1 MDQFPFDVSK
11 AGEVDTSEW
20 IPSGIV
26 IFPLTPPP
34 PPPHDSRGF
43 VCFDGGVNWPREGG
57 VEEGCAQEQKR
68 VALGRGH
75 QDAEAID
82 AARQAPPPTLSN
94 PLRFL
99 PPSRYLSLSL
109 FISLSISSRDRY
121 LRSSPPSSPPHYV
134 SIYVWMHLKQ
144 RRRGKSSRACSTR
157 RCSTFGARNQLFS
170 PGLLDI
176 TLRFHGRDEYVQA
189 GGTWE
194 SD

>member
-1 MDQFPFDVSK
+1 MC
-11 AGEVDTSEW
+11 
-20 IPSGIV
+20 
-26 IFPLTPPP
+26 
-34 PPPHDSRGF
+34 SRAE
-43 VCFDGGVNWPREGG
+43 EGG
-57 VEEGCAQEQKR
+57 IRSRSPGRRSDRCSPPGTTTH
-68 VALGRGH
+68 AL
-75 QDAEAID
+75 Q
-82 AARQAPPPTLSN
+82 PSPLS
-94 PLRFL
+94 
-99 PPSRYLSLSL
+99 PSVQISLSLSL

>member
-1 MDQFPFDVSK
+1 M
-11 AGEVDTSEW
+11 
-20 IPSGIV
+20 
-26 IFPLTPPP
+26 
-34 PPPHDSRGF
+34 
-43 VCFDGGVNWPREGG
+43 
-57 VEEGCAQEQKR
+57 EEGCAQEQKR

-144 RRRGKSSRACSTR
+144 RRRGKSSQAFVQHVDAPHSGLGISCFPRGFWILRYASTVEMNTYR
-157 RCSTFGARNQLFS
+157 LVVRGRVIKIEGGRGKSLSRGEKYSRNYREFFL
-170 PGLLDI
+170 
-176 TLRFHGRDEYVQA
+176 
-189 GGTWE
+189 
-194 SD
+194 